1 MCFPSQGGMHD
12 PYEARE
18 AGQSCTSSRLQLR
31 KTALELERV
40 PFVTLQ
46 KRGCELASSANCMK
60 RGFEKQLMGIE
71 PLRSHSKFHG
81 YLNAILAEP
90 QKMSFFINTSHR
102 RIIKNIS
109 FLNGDF
115 RARKP
120 GFHLVLFHI
129 LPPEFPHK
137 TET

>member
-1 MCFPSQGGMHD
+1 MHD

-71 PLRSHSKFHG
+71 PLRSHRKFHG
-81 YLNAILAEP
+81 YLSTILAEA
-90 QKMSFFINTSHR
+90 QKMS
-102 RIIKNIS
+102 
-109 FLNGDF
+109 
-115 RARKP
+115 
-120 GFHLVLFHI
+120 
-129 LPPEFPHK
+129 
-137 TET
+137 